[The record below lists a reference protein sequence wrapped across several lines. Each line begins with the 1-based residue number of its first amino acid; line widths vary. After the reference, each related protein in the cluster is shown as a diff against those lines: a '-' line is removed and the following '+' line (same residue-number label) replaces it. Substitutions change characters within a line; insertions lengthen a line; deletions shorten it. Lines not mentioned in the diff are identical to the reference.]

1 MSGALKSLQAT
12 RDSRSSSASR
22 FTLVGPACLSSFAA
36 KTGRHKPDGQ
46 PIWTRLTYAG
56 ETQIQR
62 HVKIRRNANPFDP
75 HWWPYFA
82 ERKFQKKF
90 GITRQQAGIKPS

>member
-22 FTLVGPACLSSFAA
+22 FTLVGPACRIVGGQDGETQA
-36 KTGRHKPDGQ
+36 GRPTDLDS
-46 PIWTRLTYAG
+46 PTYAG

-62 HVKIRRNANPFDP
+62 HVKIRRNANPFNP